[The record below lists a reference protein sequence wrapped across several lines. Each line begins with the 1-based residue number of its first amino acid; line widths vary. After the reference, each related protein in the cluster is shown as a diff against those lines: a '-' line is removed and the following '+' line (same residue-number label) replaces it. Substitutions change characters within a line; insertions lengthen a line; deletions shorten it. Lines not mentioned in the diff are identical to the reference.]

1 MKSNQNSYEQSIKD
15 FAKQTQTLT
24 ENATK
29 LVSNIMDNAKK
40 NMTENDARLFADAL
54 NSAKPNLEE
63 GILNFKDIIKQWESK

>member
-15 FAKQTQTLT
+15 LANQSKAFT

-29 LVSNIMDNAKK
+29 LVSNIMENAKK
-40 NMTENDARLFADAL
+40 NMTEKEARLFADAL

-63 GILNFKDIIKQWESK
+63 GILNFKNIIKQWESK